1 MEMTCPKC
9 HGAMRNYERNGVHVD
24 QCVECRGI
32 FLDRG
37 ELERLVDAENS
48 WHSGQSQ
55 HGQQT
60 SQPSGGSGLGGMVG
74 QVMQQAQG
82 RGQGHGQQ
90 HGQYGYGDKRKK
102 KKESFLDD
110 LFG

>member
-1 MEMTCPKC
+1 MTCPKC
-9 HGAMRNYERNGVHVD
+9 RGVMRNYERNGVHID
-24 QCVECRGI
+24 QCNECRGI

-48 WHSGQSQ
+48 WHSRQAQ
-55 HGQQT
+55 QGQQT
-60 SQPSGGSGLGGMVG
+60 SQQSGSGLGGIVG

-82 RGQGHGQQ
+82 HKGHGQ
-90 HGQYGYGDKRKK
+90 HGYSEHGRKK